1 MRILI
6 KEDGNILP
14 LMIRVGRIQLLV
26 IAFIIIGFICF
37 GNQFIY
43 LWVGEDFKA
52 SYICAVLLII
62 PSLFHLPQTIGS
74 EAIYAQNKVKQ
85 LAIVFVVMAICNII
99 GAFILSPSLG
109 ALGICISICFV
120 YLIRTIGFD
129 LILWKQ
135 IKINICDFFRSS
147 FGSLLPS
154 LLGIVLIG
162 FIIAYLIHPGTWFK
176 LIIDIILFAIVYW
189 GALYVF
195 GMNSEEKNL
204 IMTPFRRFLRFCK

>member
-1 MRILI
+1 MKLKYLTKSI
-6 KEDGNILP
+6 
-14 LMIRVGRIQLLV
+14 
-26 IAFIIIGFICF
+26 IA
-37 GNQFIY
+37 
-43 LWVGEDFKA
+43 
-52 SYICAVLLII
+52 
-62 PSLFHLPQTIGS
+62 
-74 EAIYAQNKVKQ
+74 
-85 LAIVFVVMAICNII
+85 
-99 GAFILSPSLG
+99 G

-162 FIIAYLIHPGTWFK
+162 FIITYLIHPGTWFK